1 MDWSGKH
8 RPILERIALLCGRGI
23 GISITFGGSPPEL
36 TDQDVAAA
44 VAMTRRVIRD
54 GSLNPKTVAN
64 CVRPELLMLRH
75 GQQTTLVPIVARACA
90 AVIGRAHIPTVVTR
104 SACVLA
110 AQSIGGREIGPRS
123 IDHAAWACDVD
134 KRMVANEIGCA
145 AAWMEGELNDA
156 ERAFC
161 KAMRRNDEQKAA

>member
-8 RPILERIALLCGRGI
+8 RPILERIALLAGRGI
-23 GISITFGGSPPEL
+23 GISITFGGSAPEV

-44 VAMTRRVIRD
+44 VAMTREVKRD
-54 GSLNPKTVAN
+54 GSRNPKSVAN

-75 GQQTTLVPIVARACA
+75 GQQTTLVPVVARACA
-90 AVIGRAHIPTVVTR
+90 AVIGRQHIPIVVTR

-110 AQSIGGREIGPRS
+110 AQLIGGRDIGPKS
-123 IDHAAWACDVD
+123 IEHAAWACNVD
-134 KRMVANEIGCA
+134 PRAMASEVGSA
-145 AAWMEGELNDA
+145 AAWMEVELSSA

-161 KAMRRNDEQKAA
+161 KAIRRSDQIAA

>member
-8 RPILERIALLCGRGI
+8 RPILERIALLAGRGI
-23 GISITFGGSPPEL
+23 GISITFEGSAPEV

-44 VAMTRRVIRD
+44 VAMTRTVKRD
-54 GSLNPKTVAN
+54 GSLNPKSVAN

-90 AVIGRAHIPTVVTR
+90 AVIGRQHIPIVVTR

-110 AQSIGGREIGPRS
+110 AQSMGGRDVGPKS
-123 IDHAAWACDVD
+123 IEHAAWACNVD
-134 KRMVANEIGCA
+134 PRLMASEVDSA
-145 AAWMEGELNDA
+145 AAWMEGELSSA

-161 KAMRRNDEQKAA
+161 KAIRRTDQIAA

>member
-23 GISITFGGSPPEL
+23 GLSLTFGGSPPEM

-44 VAMTRRVIRD
+44 VAMTRQVVRD
-54 GSLNPKTVAN
+54 GSQNPRNARG

-75 GQQTTLVPIVARACA
+75 ARQTTLVPIVARACA
-90 AVIGRAHIPTVVTR
+90 AVIGRAHIPVIVTR
-104 SACVLA
+104 STCVLA
-110 AQSIGGREIGPRS
+110 AQSIGGREIGPAS
-123 IDHAAWACDVD
+123 VDHAAWACDVD
-134 KRMVANEIGCA
+134 PRMVAAELGNA
-145 AAWMEGELNDA
+145 AAWMEGELSEA

-161 KAMRRNDEQKAA
+161 KAMRRTDRQAA

>member
-8 RPILERIALLCGRGI
+8 RPILERIALLAGRGI
-23 GISITFGGSPPEL
+23 GISITFGGSAPEV

-44 VAMTRRVIRD
+44 VAMTREVKRD
-54 GSLNPKTVAN
+54 GSRNPKSVAN

-90 AVIGRAHIPTVVTR
+90 AVIGRQHIPIVVTR

-110 AQSIGGREIGPRS
+110 AQSIGGRDIGPKS
-123 IDHAAWACDVD
+123 IEHAAWACNADPRAMASEV
-134 KRMVANEIGCA
+134 GSA
-145 AAWMEGELNDA
+145 AAWMDGELSSA

-161 KAMRRNDEQKAA
+161 KAIRKTDQIAA